1 MEKKE
6 LNLEDL
12 IGISALLIHTAKIDE
27 HYSEKERSLILE
39 FIKSFETNEETINQ
53 ILDKAEN
60 LEKNSNQLINYTNII
75 KKYSLDN
82 KKIIVQEL
90 WKIILSDN
98 TSDPYESNL
107 VRKICGLI
115 YLPDKM
121 SGEIKLKVMKEL
133 KK

>member
-53 ILDKAEN
+53 VLDKAEN

>member
-1 MEKKE
+1 MEKTE

-53 ILDKAEN
+53 VLDKAEN

-75 KKYSLDN
+75 KKYSLDT